1 MNNNCVASVI
11 LERSGRE
18 IKSCEADLTTMKN
31 LIYLDNAATSFPKPP
46 QVQAAMVHYLN
57 EVGAN
62 PGRAGHKL
70 SIRASRIVQRARE
83 SIAALFN
90 VRNASRI
97 VFTLNVTEALNTV
110 INGFLNPGDHV
121 LTTSMEHNSVMRPLK
136 HLEASGEI
144 TLTTAPC
151 DHKGFLKIEEFRN
164 LIRPETVLVIVN
176 HASNVCG
183 TIQDLKKIKEAIGTI
198 PLLVDAAQTAGC
210 FPIDVEADG
219 IDFLAFTG
227 HKGMLGPQGTGGFYI
242 REGLDVRPLKRGG
255 TGSVSEE
262 LEQPGFLPDALES
275 GTQNNVGIAG
285 LGAAVEF
292 ILNEGVEKIR
302 RHEAALVT
310 DFLKKLYDAP
320 GLTIYGPLDVERQT
334 STLSITFDSIMPME
348 DDPGFTGCGS
358 INLAWMEEGM
368 PVEEAGDRLDDEHDI
383 LVRVGLHCAPMAHR
397 TLGTYP
403 DGTVRLS
410 MGYFNTPEDIANAAN
425 AIKKIL
431 KN

>member
-1 MNNNCVASVI
+1 MH
-11 LERSGRE
+11 
-18 IKSCEADLTTMKN
+18 K

-46 QVQAAMVHYLN
+46 QVQEAMLHYMN

-70 SIRASRIVQRARE
+70 SIQASSIVQSARE
-83 SIAALFN
+83 NIAALFN
-90 VRNASRI
+90 IRDPSRI

-110 INGFLNPGDHV
+110 ICGYVNPGDHV

-136 HLEASGEI
+136 HLESSGAI

-151 DHKGFLKIEEFRN
+151 DHKGFLKIDEFKN
-164 LIRPETVLVIVN
+164 LIQPETALVVVN

-183 TIQDLKKIKEAIGTI
+183 TIQNLKNVKEAVGSI
-198 PLLVDAAQTAGC
+198 PMLVDAAQTAGC
-210 FPIDVEADG
+210 FPIDVEADA

-242 REGLDVRPLKRGG
+242 REGLTVRPLKRGG
-255 TGSVSEE
+255 TGSISEA
-262 LEQPGFLPDALES
+262 LEQPDFLPDALES
-275 GTQNNVGIAG
+275 GTQNNIGIAG

-292 ILNEGVEKIR
+292 ILKQGVEKIR
-302 RHEAALVT
+302 KHETALT
-310 DFLKKLYDAP
+310 ADFLKRLHHVA
-320 GLTIYGPLDVERQT
+320 GLTIYGPLNAELQT
-334 STLSITFDSIMPME
+334 ATLSVTFDSIMPM
-348 DDPGFTGCGS
+348 DDEPGFTGCGS
-358 INLAWMEEGM
+358 INLAWMEEGV
-368 PVEEAGDRLDDEHDI
+368 PVGEAGERLDSEHDI

-410 MGYFNTPEDIANAAN
+410 MGYFNTPEDVAFAAE

-431 KN
+431 L

>member
-1 MNNNCVASVI
+1 M
-11 LERSGRE
+11 R
-18 IKSCEADLTTMKN
+18 N
-31 LIYLDNAATSFPKPP
+31 LIYLDNAATSFPKPH
-46 QVQAAMVHYLN
+46 QVQEAMAHFMN

-62 PGRAGHKL
+62 PGRGGHKL
-70 SIRASRIVQRARE
+70 STRAAGIVQAARE
-83 SIAALFN
+83 NIAVLFN
-90 VRNASRI
+90 IRDPSRI

-110 INGFLNPGDHV
+110 INGVVNPGDHV
-121 LTTSMEHNSVMRPLK
+121 LTTAMEHNSVMRPLK
-136 HLEASGEI
+136 HLEDSGVI
-144 TLTTAPC
+144 ALTTAPC
-151 DHKGFLKIEEFRN
+151 DHQGFLKIDEFKR
-164 LIRPETVLVIVN
+164 LIRPETALVVIN

-183 TIQDLKKIKEAIGTI
+183 TIQNVKAIKRAIGSI

-210 FPIDVEADG
+210 FPIDAEADN

-242 REGLDVRPLKRGG
+242 REGLSVRPLKRGG
-255 TGSVSEE
+255 TGSLSEE
-262 LEQPGFLPDALES
+262 MEQPLFLPDALES

-292 ILNEGVEKIR
+292 ILREGVEKIR
-302 RHEAALVT
+302 AHETALT
-310 DFLKKLYDAP
+310 ADFLKKLHHEA
-320 GLTIYGPLDVERQT
+320 GLTIYGPLDAALQT
-334 STLSITFDSIMPME
+334 ATLSVTFDSIMPME

-368 PVEEAGDRLDDEHDI
+368 PVGEAGDRLDEEHDI

-410 MGYFNTPEDIANAAN
+410 MGYFNTPDDIAFAAN

-431 KN
+431 AH

>member
-1 MNNNCVASVI
+1 MH
-11 LERSGRE
+11 
-18 IKSCEADLTTMKN
+18 N
-31 LIYLDNAATSFPKPP
+31 LIYLDNAATSFHKPP
-46 QVQAAMVHYLN
+46 QVQEAMAHYMN

-62 PGRAGHKL
+62 PGRGGHKL
-70 SIRASRIVQRARE
+70 STRASAIVQAARE
-83 SIAALFN
+83 NIAALFN
-90 VRNASRI
+90 IKNPSRI

-110 INGFLNPGDHV
+110 ISGVLNPGDHV

-136 HLEASGEI
+136 HLEASGVI
-144 TLTTAPC
+144 SVTTAPC
-151 DHKGFLKIEEFRN
+151 DHKGFLKFDEFNR
-164 LIRPETVLVIVN
+164 LIQPDTALVVIN

-183 TIQDLKKIKEAIGTI
+183 TVQDLRKIKETIGSI
-198 PLLVDAAQTAGC
+198 PMLVDAAQTAGC
-210 FPIDVEADG
+210 FPIDVAADN

-242 REGLDVRPLKRGG
+242 REGLSVRPLKRGG

-262 LEQPGFLPDALES
+262 MEQPEFLPDALES

-285 LGAAVEF
+285 LGAAVAF
-292 ILNEGVEKIR
+292 ILEEGVGNIR
-302 RHEAALVT
+302 KHEVALT
-310 DFLKKLYDAP
+310 AELLKRLYDAA
-320 GLTIYGPLDVERQT
+320 GLTIYGPLDAELQT
-334 STLSITFDSIMPME
+334 ATLSITFDSIMPMD

-368 PVEEAGDRLDDEHDI
+368 PVGEAGDRLDDEHDI
-383 LVRVGLHCAPMAHR
+383 LVRVGLHCAPMAHK

-410 MGYFNTPEDIANAAN
+410 MGYFNTPEDVAFAAD

-431 KN
+431 NG